1 MLFDSHAHLD
11 YEYECSIEE
20 LLAEAKA
27 HGVERMVSIAAAPES
42 LDRVVEIAERIPNV
56 FHTAGIHPHD
66 SQHWNA
72 ELAEH
77 VGRNARKPKCVAVG
91 ELGLDFHYNLSDK
104 EQQFKALAEQM
115 ELSVTIAKPIVF
127 HSREADE
134 DTIRFLTEHTKNWNA
149 AGHKNP
155 PGVLH
160 CFTGTRALAEA
171 CLALGYFLSF
181 SGIITFK
188 NAEDLRIVVR
198 DVAPLDRLL
207 VETDSPYLAP
217 IPFRGKKN
225 HPAYTKYVAEKV
237 AELKGLP
244 LAELAKITTYNT
256 EVLFQLPHSSVDGA
270 HGNKG

>member
-11 YEYECSIEE
+11 YEYECTIEE

-27 HGVERMVSIAAAPES
+27 HGVDRIVSIAAAPDS
-42 LDRVVEIAERIPNV
+42 LDRVVEIAERFANV
-56 FHTAGIHPHD
+56 YHTSGIHPHD
-66 SQHWNA
+66 AQHWGPEIA
-72 ELAEH
+72 AH
-77 VGRNARKPKCVAVG
+77 VERNARKTKCVAVG

-104 EQQFKALAEQM
+104 AQQFRALEAQM
-115 ELSVTIAKPIVF
+115 ALSVTIAKPIVF
-127 HSREADE
+127 HSREADQ
-134 DTIRFLTEHTKNWNA
+134 DTVDFLTQHSKNWYA

-160 CFTGTRALAEA
+160 CFTGTKLLAEQ

-188 NAEDLRIVVR
+188 NAQDLRDVVR
-198 DVAPLDRLL
+198 DIAPLDRLL

-225 HPAYTKYVAEKV
+225 HPAYTKFVAEKV
-237 AELKGLP
+237 AELKGMS
-244 LAELAKITTYNT
+244 LADLAVLTTRNT
-256 EVLFQLPHSSVDGA
+256 EKLFNLSSS
-270 HGNKG
+270 